1 MSALPHFARLPFSL
15 LFQLALCAA
24 LACLAGPLHA
34 QELLVLYD
42 ERVPL
47 LEQQDGRLVGPMGQR
62 LQRVLDDIKTPYKL
76 QAVSL
81 SRQLAIIER
90 SSQPICTLGRV
101 RIADRQ
107 VSYVSAPVYVAQ
119 PYVALIRR
127 DAAFAGST
135 ARLRDLAAKSSL
147 RWGMREGYVYNSY
160 IAELIGTARA
170 YRHSFPQE
178 HLAAVGMLL
187 NKQIDFAL
195 FHREEAEYALA
206 RVPGA
211 AKGLRVL
218 RLDDAY
224 ESVPRHILCNQRVS
238 DPLRARIDQA
248 IAALP
253 PQPAPASR

>member
-1 MSALPHFARLPFSL
+1 MSVLLFLARLC
-15 LFQLALCAA
+15 QLASCAL
-24 LACLAGPLHA
+24 LASLAAPLHA
-34 QELLVLYD
+34 QELLMLYD

-47 LEQQDGRLVGPMGQR
+47 LEQRDGRLTGAMGER
-62 LQRVLDDIKTPYKL
+62 LQQVLDALNTPYKL

-81 SRQLAIIER
+81 ARQLAIIER
-90 SSQPICTLGRV
+90 SNQPICALGRV

-107 VSYVSAPVYVAQ
+107 GGYFSATVYLAR
-119 PYVALIRR
+119 PYVALVRR

-135 ARLRDLAAKSSL
+135 ARLRDLAAKPSL
-147 RWGMREGYVYNSY
+147 RWGMREGYVYSSY
-160 IAELIGTARA
+160 IAELLGNARA
-170 YRHSFPQE
+170 YKHSFPQE
-178 HLAAVGMLL
+178 HVAAVGMLL

-211 AKGLRVL
+211 ARGLRVL
-218 RLDDAY
+218 RLDDTS
-224 ESVPRHILCNQRVS
+224 ETVPRYILCNQRVP
-238 DPLRARIDQA
+238 DALRMRIDQA